1 MEPNQKPTPKE
12 DGIRRVS
19 AYDPA
24 AVRGVQNAYASLKS
38 IFRGTG
44 AKITMDAQ
52 DLSSGF
58 GFLTVSGRWFLTNE
72 PGKLAEC
79 LRGATN
85 AEFVWKTDGSIELN
99 LGYYDLTKDSEV

>member
-1 MEPNQKPTPKE
+1 MNHSQTPTPKE

-19 AYDPA
+19 AYDPT

-38 IFRGTG
+38 IFWGTG

-58 GFLTVSGRWFLTNE
+58 GFLTVATRGFLISKPE
-72 PGKLAEC
+72 KLAEC